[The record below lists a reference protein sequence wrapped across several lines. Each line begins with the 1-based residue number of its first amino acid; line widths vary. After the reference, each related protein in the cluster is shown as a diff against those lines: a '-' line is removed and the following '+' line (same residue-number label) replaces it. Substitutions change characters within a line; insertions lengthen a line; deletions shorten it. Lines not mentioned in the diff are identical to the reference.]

1 MMDYG
6 MVSKIEKAKM
16 YAEERERF
24 QFEML
29 RVKIQGDNNE
39 NPHIVEYHNGVWSCD
54 CDFFAS
60 RRVCSHTMAVERI
73 LRDMVELGEVVG

>member
-16 YAEERERF
+16 YAEERHRF
-24 QFEML
+24 QFETL
-29 RVKIQGDNNE
+29 RVRIQGDNNE
-39 NPHIVEYHNGVWSCD
+39 SPHVVEYDHGVWHCD

-60 RRVCSHTMAVERI
+60 HNVCSHTMAVERI
-73 LRDMVELGEVVG
+73 LRDMVELGEATF